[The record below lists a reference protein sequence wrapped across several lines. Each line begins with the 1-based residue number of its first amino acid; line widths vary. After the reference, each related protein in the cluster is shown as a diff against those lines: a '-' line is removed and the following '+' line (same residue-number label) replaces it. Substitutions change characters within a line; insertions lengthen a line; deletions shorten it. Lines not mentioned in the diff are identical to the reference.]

1 MSGNEQI
8 KIQKTVL
15 NQVSKDTRLNKIL
28 KLVSRFSKAITD
40 ILKRGFMLR
49 AVMLCFI

>member
-8 KIQKTVL
+8 KMQKTVL

-28 KLVSRFSKAITD
+28 KLVSRFSKVITD
-40 ILKRGFMLR
+40 RGFMLR